1 MPRPRR
7 RPIELT
13 GRARRRVLWISG
25 AVALA
30 LFVVLGLLEEE
41 LTRGGS
47 RGIVPFEVA
56 GTTDRA
62 REFLDEWGPGR
73 RDTVRASLL
82 VDYPYLIAY
91 SVFLSLVCA
100 AVADMNSRRPGFAGA
115 GTIAAWAAIAAG
127 VFDALE
133 NAALLLVLEG
143 GPEQPWPALAA
154 AFAVLKFACAIGATL
169 YALTGLALRAGDRV
183 RAGRA

>member
-1 MPRPRR
+1 MPSPRR
-7 RPIELT
+7 RPIALT
-13 GRARRRVLWISG
+13 GRARRRALWVSG
-25 AVALA
+25 AIALA
-30 LFVVLGLLEEE
+30 LFVVLALLEEE
-41 LTRGGS
+41 LTRDGS

-62 REFLDEWGPGR
+62 REFLDEWGAGR

-100 AVADMNSRRPGFAGA
+100 AVADVNARRARFAAAGA
-115 GTIAAWAAIAAG
+115 IAAWSAIAAG
-127 VFDALE
+127 VFDAFE
-133 NAALLLVLEG
+133 NAALLLVLES

-154 AFAVLKFACAIGATL
+154 GFAVLKFACAIAATL
-169 YALTGLALRAGDRV
+169 YALSGLALRAADRV
-183 RAGRA
+183 RA